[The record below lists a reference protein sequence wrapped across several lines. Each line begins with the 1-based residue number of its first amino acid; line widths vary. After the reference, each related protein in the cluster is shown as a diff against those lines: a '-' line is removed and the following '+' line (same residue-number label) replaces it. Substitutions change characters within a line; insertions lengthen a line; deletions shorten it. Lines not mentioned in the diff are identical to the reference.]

1 MCRVANTE
9 QLATTQLNSVEGA
22 KKKKKDT
29 EWVMKK

>member
-22 KKKKKDT
+22 KKKKDT